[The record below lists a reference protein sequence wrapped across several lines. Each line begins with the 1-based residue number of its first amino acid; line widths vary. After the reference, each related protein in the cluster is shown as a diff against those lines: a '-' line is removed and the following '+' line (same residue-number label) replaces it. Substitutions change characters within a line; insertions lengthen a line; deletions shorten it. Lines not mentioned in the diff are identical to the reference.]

1 MGRMLLILVLG
12 GGMLFS
18 VANLNINT
26 SNVAMATNAYVE
38 YQTAQA
44 KDYAR
49 SGVEIGIKNLSI
61 DTTYTGTS
69 SKQLTGGTVTI
80 TVQNTSSQFYN
91 GPNMSLSSARLIT
104 AVSQVGGVID
114 TIRTVIQ
121 LPTASSNPIV
131 PPFLNYALA
140 TGGSITMHGH
150 VTIRDD
156 DNSQW
161 NANIHTNN
169 NFHMDGNN
177 RIKGFLTYVG
187 NASSN
192 PSSRLDSNIDPNQN
206 PNHLVSHSQGPA
218 VTIPQ
223 FNPDTYKNK
232 AGLTYTSNATL
243 SGNITLGSKAN
254 PEIIYVNGDLNLN
267 GNTTLTG
274 YGIFIV
280 KGNILVN
287 GNVKIEEQ
295 DENGSN
301 VGLYCTGDL
310 NAKGKVSINAQILTG
325 GNANLNGNVKVYG
338 SITSAGVANFNGSGN
353 ITIYYKPANAALTQ
367 PFWPQNNNS
376 TTTTRPSII
385 SYYE

>member
-61 DTTYTGTS
+61 DTTYTGTT
-69 SKQLTGGTVTI
+69 SKQLMGGTVTI
-80 TVQNTSSQFYN
+80 TVQNTTSQFYN

-104 AVSQVGGVID
+104 AVSQVGSQVD
-114 TIRTVIQ
+114 TVRTVIQ
-121 LPTASSNPIV
+121 LPTSSSNPIV
-131 PPFLNYALA
+131 PPFLNYAVA
-140 TGGSITMHGH
+140 TGGSITMNGN

-169 NFHMDGNN
+169 NFQMNGNN
-177 RIKGFLTYVG
+177 TITGFLTYVG
-187 NASSN
+187 SALSN
-192 PSSRLDSNIDPNQN
+192 PSSRLNTNIVPNQN
-206 PNHLVSHSQGPA
+206 PNNLVSHSQGPA

-223 FNPDTYKNK
+223 FNPDTYKNE
-232 AGLTYTSNATL
+232 AGLTYQSNATL
-243 SGNITLGSKAN
+243 EGNITLGSKTN

-287 GNVKIEEQ
+287 GNVTIKEQ

-310 NAKGKVSINAQILTG
+310 NANGNVSISAQILTG

-338 SITSAGVANFNGSGN
+338 NITSAGVVNFNGN
-353 ITIYYKPANAALTQ
+353 NTIYYKPANAALTQ

-376 TTTTRPSII
+376 ATTTRPSII

>member
-61 DTTYTGTS
+61 DTAYTGTTC
-69 SKQLTGGTVTI
+69 KQLMGGTVTI
-80 TVQNTSSQFYN
+80 TVQNTTSQFYN

-104 AVSQVGGVID
+104 AVSQVGSQVD
-114 TIRTVIQ
+114 TVRTVIQ
-121 LPTASSNPIV
+121 LPTSSSNPIV

-140 TGGSITMHGH
+140 TGGSITMNGN

-169 NFHMDGNN
+169 NFQMNGNN
-177 RIKGFLTYVG
+177 SIKGFLTYVG
-187 NASSN
+187 NALSN
-192 PSSRLDSNIDPNQN
+192 PSSRLNTNIVPNQN
-206 PNHLVSHSQGPA
+206 PNNLVSHSQGPA

-223 FNPDTYKNK
+223 FNPDTYKNE
-232 AGLTYTSNATL
+232 AGLTYQSNATL
-243 SGNITLGSKAN
+243 KGNITLGSKAN

-287 GNVKIEEQ
+287 GNVTIKEQ

-310 NAKGKVSINAQILTG
+310 NANGNVNINAQILTG

-338 SITSAGVANFNGSGN
+338 NITSAGVVNFNGN
-353 ITIYYKPANAALTQ
+353 NTIYYKPANAALTQ

-376 TTTTRPSII
+376 ATTTRPSII

>member
-26 SNVAMATNAYVE
+26 SNVAMATNAYVA
-38 YQTAQA
+38 YQNAQA

-49 SGVEIGIKNLSI
+49 SGVEIAIKNLSV
-61 DTTYTGTS
+61 DTTYTGTT

-91 GPNMSLSSARLIT
+91 GPDMSLSSARLVTSI
-104 AVSQVGGVID
+104 SQVGSLTD

-131 PPFLNYALA
+131 PPFLNYAVA
-140 TGGSITMHGH
+140 TGGNLTMNGN

-156 DNSQW
+156 YNSQW
-161 NANIHTNN
+161 NANIQTNN
-169 NFHMDGNN
+169 NFQMEGNPS
-177 RIKGFLTYVG
+177 IKGFLTYVG

-192 PSSRLDSNIDPNQN
+192 PSSRLNTNIVPNQN
-206 PNHLVSHSQGPA
+206 PNNLVSHSQGPA
-218 VTIPQ
+218 VTIPT
-223 FNPDTYKNK
+223 FNPDTYISE
-232 AGLTYTSNATL
+232 AGLIYQSDANL
-243 SGNITLGSKAN
+243 SGNITLGSKAS
-254 PEIIYVNGDLNLN
+254 PEIIYVNGDLNLS

-274 YGIFIV
+274 YGVFIV

-287 GNVKIEEQ
+287 GNVTINGQ
-295 DENGSN
+295 DANGSN

-310 NAKGKVSINAQILTG
+310 NANGNVSISAQILTG
-325 GNANLNGNVKVYG
+325 GNANLNGNVNVYG
-338 SITSAGVANFNGSGN
+338 NITSSGVVNFNGN
-353 ITIYYKPANAALTQ
+353 NTIYYKPASAALTQ
-367 PFWPQNNNS
+367 PFWPQSGGS
-376 TTTTRPSII
+376 TATRPSII